1 MLSLVRTGRGL
12 KVLALVLVFVNL
24 VLWYA
29 APWLRDFFDAMSG
42 RLASP
47 RRPMV
52 LNGVQEL
59 LVYYDPW
66 LARYVFPLVY
76 TLGFIMIAFLFRP
89 APDFAGTGFGTTVL
103 AILLLSFEAIWIALI
118 VFALLF
124 RGPDWNFYWPWEPW
138 TPKLVPLNT
147 VNFSEVFW
155 TQLSNLRIANAPWI
169 VRETPGL
176 ILAAGYLC
184 VGLLF
189 ARSLSRGMNYFPAT
203 CSFVL
208 LMLFALAPLLLRM
221 MMAPAFAD
229 FAVKMLIFLLM
240 TGLVLLATYLLFR
253 LMRAWCQF
261 RVAGRPLAFWRCA
274 FVVFLLQLAA
284 LVPAK
289 VLLHAVFGMNYFLHV
304 PEYGVNV

>member
-1 MLSLVRTGRGL
+1 MPLRGLGGL

-29 APWLRDFFDAMSG
+29 APWLRDVFDAMTG

-47 RRPMV
+47 RRPMA

-66 LARYVFPLVY
+66 LACYVFPFVY

-89 APDFAGTGFGTTVL
+89 APDFAGTGFGAAVL
-103 AILLLSFEAIWIALI
+103 AVLLVIFESIWISLI
-118 VFALLF
+118 VFAILF
-124 RGPDWNFYWPWEPW
+124 RGPEWNFYWPWEAW

-155 TQLSNLRIANAPWI
+155 YVSNLRIANASWT
-169 VRETPGL
+169 VREAPGL

-189 ARSLSRGMNYFPAT
+189 ARSLSRGTSYFPAA
-203 CSFVL
+203 CSFVV
-208 LMLFALAPLLLRM
+208 LMLFALAPLLLRKM
-221 MMAPAFAD
+221 LAPAFDD
-229 FAVKMLIFLLM
+229 FAVKRLIFLLLI
-240 TGLVLLATYLLFR
+240 TGLVVLATYMLFR
-253 LMRAWCQF
+253 LMRAWCRF
-261 RVAGRPLAFWRCA
+261 RVAGRPMVYWRCA
-274 FVVFLLQLAA
+274 LVVFLVQLAA
-284 LVPAK
+284 LLPAK
-289 VLLHAVFGMNYFLHV
+289 VLLHAVFGLKYFLHF
-304 PEYGVNV
+304 PKYWVNV